1 MDVEDLEGLERN
13 AGISMRYLPFGEG
26 SRSAARTVLM

>member
-13 AGISMRYLPFGEG
+13 AGISMRYLPFGV
-26 SRSAARTVLM
+26 SASSEN